1 MVTSRFSS
9 EASKENIKTLFI
21 QLENK
26 FVLKTLK
33 KQDVLAQ
40 WSV

>member
-1 MVTSRFSS
+1 MATFGFSF
-9 EASKENIKTLFI
+9 EASKESIKTLFI

-33 KQDVLAQ
+33 KQAVLT
-40 WSV
+40 